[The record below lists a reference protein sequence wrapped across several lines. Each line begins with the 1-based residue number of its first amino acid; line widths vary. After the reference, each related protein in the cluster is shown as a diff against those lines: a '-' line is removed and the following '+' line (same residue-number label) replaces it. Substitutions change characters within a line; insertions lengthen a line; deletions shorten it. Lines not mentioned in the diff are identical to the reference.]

1 MIELKE
7 HNKGPYMALK
17 EKLSIVPRCAYI
29 SATGTGK
36 SYVGGKLIED
46 EGYRALILVP
56 SLEIAKGW
64 RELMPDTK
72 VETYQSL
79 HKAELDG
86 VDLLL
91 CDEMHHLGAELWGEQ
106 FKGLIEGYTGK
117 ILGMTATPVRFLDK
131 GRNMVEELFDRN
143 QVVGVELP
151 EAIER
156 GILPSFDYIT
166 ALFNLPSYMPDA
178 EYRNETTEKLF
189 SRLDTMSNAYSFQNI
204 LHKHMAEGAHKVVVF
219 VGKIE
224 EIPSVM
230 EVVREA
236 YPEAGHYQ
244 AHSDMTDGDRRMAIR
259 AFRDSGKLS
268 FLYTVDLLNEGVH
281 IPGVDS
287 VIMFRKTESPTVYLQ
302 QLGRALSSDMA
313 GQRVQVFDFVANHES
328 IKTCLGAGS
337 SVIDWIREGIGEPE
351 RQIVVRDY
359 AMEEWKLLRKLR
371 EQIFTLWENQKD
383 KAKFY
388 NDLKA
393 LYPAEGGLKQLE
405 EMYPTL
411 SRHYITSMAHYFGL
425 RLPGR
430 SGRLSE
436 EAKEFILAH
445 PEMKSNEVSSHFPQY
460 SIEQIRAFRCKNGIY
475 DGKVV
480 WTEDMDQLIRD
491 HMDMPS
497 PSLQK
502 QFFPQMS
509 VTTVLNRK
517 KFLGWKAPAKN
528 DDWPEEKTRLFT
540 DLFLEGGTRW
550 VQGDAAFSGMST
562 YEVERRAERLK
573 LRRNGGQVNFN
584 WSKEES
590 DILSSELRKPKKERR
605 SFEELASLMPRHT
618 PLAVKRRM
626 KRMEVNMSKIVD
638 NSSCDF

>member
-7 HNKGPYMALK
+7 HNKGPYRALK
-17 EKLSIVPRCAYI
+17 EKLSMVPRCAYI

-64 RELMPDTK
+64 KELIPDAK
-72 VETYQSL
+72 VGTYQSL
-79 HKAELDG
+79 HKAELDHI
-86 VDLLL
+86 DLLI
-91 CDEMHHLGAELWGEQ
+91 CDDMHHMGAELWGEQ

-117 ILGMTATPVRFLDK
+117 IVGMTATPVRFLDK
-131 GRNMVEELFDRN
+131 GRNMVEELFDGN

-151 EAIER
+151 EAIEKD
-156 GILPSFDYIT
+156 ILPSFDYIT
-166 ALFNLPSYMPDA
+166 ALFNLPSYMPNA

-189 SRLDTMSNAYSFQNI
+189 SKLDTMSNAYSFRSI
-204 LHKHMAEGAHKVVVF
+204 LHKHMAERAHKVVVF
-219 VGKIE
+219 AGKIE

-236 YPEAGHYQ
+236 YPEAGHFQ
-244 AHSDMTDGDRRMAIR
+244 AHSDMTDSDRRTAIR
-259 AFRDSGKLS
+259 AFRKAEDLA

-287 VIMFRKTESPTVYLQ
+287 VIMFRKTVSPTVYLQ

-313 GQRVQVFDFVANHES
+313 GQRVQIFDFVANHDS
-328 IKTCLGAGS
+328 IRTCLGAGS
-337 SVIDWIREGIGEPE
+337 SVIDWIRNGIGDAE
-351 RQIVVRDY
+351 RQIVVKDY
-359 AMEEWKLLRKLR
+359 AMEEWELLHKLR
-371 EQIFTLWENQKD
+371 EHIFTLWENPGD

-393 LYPAEGGLKQLE
+393 LYPAEGGLKQLM

-411 SRHYITSMAHYFGL
+411 SYHYITATAHYLGL
-425 RLPGR
+425 RMPGR
-430 SGRLSE
+430 AERLSE
-436 EAKEFILAH
+436 EAKEFILSH
-445 PEMKSNEVSSHFPQY
+445 PEMKSSEVSSHFPQY
-460 SIEQIRAFRCKNGIY
+460 SIEQIKSFRCKNGIY
-475 DGKVV
+475 DGKTV
-480 WTEDMDQLIRD
+480 WTEEMDNTIRG

-497 PSLQK
+497 PKLRQ
-502 QFFPQMS
+502 QFFPRMS
-509 VTTVLNRK
+509 VTTVHNRK
-517 KFLGWKAPAKN
+517 KFLGWKAPERKE
-528 DDWPEEKTRLFT
+528 DWPEEKIHLFT
-540 DLFLEGGTRW
+540 NLFLEGGTRW
-550 VQGDAAFSGMST
+550 VQGDDAFSGMST
-562 YEVERRAERLK
+562 YEVEKRAERLK

-590 DILSSELRKPKKERR
+590 DILSAELRKPKPERR

-638 NSSCDF
+638 NLS